1 MRWNVSS
8 VSLHPD
14 LWMTENT
21 TLTNFTF
28 NKLSFIKLESGKNK
42 HNLNKMPQFSH
53 IHPVITKKFHCSKS
67 KSPISTALLG
77 LTTWLWCGMADNVGC
92 LCQTEGCK
100 TDKESDLWPGNNKQL
115 RQPLSSWFILDDFTT
130 QLPVQNLCHFIFH
143 FFLQNHPMGHTKP
156 FCGCMFVIPG
166 ISDLKNYD
174 QCHECMCN
182 VAVFGF
188 GSTRTWNSPELCAYL
203 VVSAVCWV
211 QSQSF
216 TVELLFLHE
225 LQSFRKMFL
234 SCTKTL
240 IM

>member
-1 MRWNVSS
+1 
-8 VSLHPD
+8 
-14 LWMTENT
+14 MTENT

-115 RQPLSSWFILDDFTT
+115 RQPISSWFIHDDFTT
-130 QLPVQNLCHFIFH
+130 QLPVQIYAILFSIF
-143 FFLQNHPMGHTKP
+143 
-156 FCGCMFVIPG
+156 FCKTI
-166 ISDLKNYD
+166 
-174 QCHECMCN
+174 
-182 VAVFGF
+182 
-188 GSTRTWNSPELCAYL
+188 LCARLNPSGGVCLSFL
-203 VVSAVCWV
+203 VLVIWKTMISVMNACVMLQCLGSV
-211 QSQSF
+211 RHGPE
-216 TVELLFLHE
+216 TV
-225 LQSFRKMFL
+225 L
-234 SCTKTL
+234 SCLRTL
-240 IM
+240 